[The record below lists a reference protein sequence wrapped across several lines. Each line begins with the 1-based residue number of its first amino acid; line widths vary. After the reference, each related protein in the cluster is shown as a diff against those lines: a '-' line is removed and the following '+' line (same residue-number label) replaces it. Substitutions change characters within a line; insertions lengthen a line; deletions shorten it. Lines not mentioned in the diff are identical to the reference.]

1 MRYKKMNKV
10 RFEFHFVVVKF
21 YSSIMNLLY
30 EKMNLLYE
38 KCNEHIAK
46 AEKILEDL
54 ERYGA

>member
-1 MRYKKMNKV
+1 MA
-10 RFEFHFVVVKF
+10 VKF

>member
-1 MRYKKMNKV
+1 MNKV
-10 RFEFHFVVVKF
+10 RFRFHSVAVKF
-21 YSSIMNLLY
+21 YSSIMNLL
-30 EKMNLLYE
+30 MNLLYE

>member
-1 MRYKKMNKV
+1 MNMNEV
-10 RFEFHFVVVKF
+10 RLEFHFAVIKF
-21 YSSIMNLLY
+21 YYSI
-30 EKMNLLYE
+30 MNLLYE